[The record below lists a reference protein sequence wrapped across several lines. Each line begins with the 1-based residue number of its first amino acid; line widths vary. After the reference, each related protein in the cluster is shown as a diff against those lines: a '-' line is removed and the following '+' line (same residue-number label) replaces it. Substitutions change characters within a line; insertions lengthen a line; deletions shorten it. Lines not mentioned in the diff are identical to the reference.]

1 LSVIE
6 ERARAYDQAQT
17 ILGIAEQR
25 HSMRSLYVGIL
36 LALAGTLS
44 LALVVFLAIS
54 GQIDRNTFYRT
65 FERTDELQLEEARK
79 ALDGGG
85 PAAVSAYMQLADRVF
100 GGSHYLLNSSGV
112 DIVSGRDLSSLL
124 PGEGAVEGRQRR
136 AGKLVISRR
145 AADGAYWFIALPPN
159 RPQPWV
165 YFPYYLLV
173 IGATGI
179 LCWAAAVWLV
189 SPIRN
194 LTATVERF
202 GRGDLSS
209 RWHTNRR
216 DEIGYLGQAFNET
229 AERLQ
234 QLLTSERRLLA
245 DISHELRSPLARLKF
260 AVRLAR
266 SSPDQAHALDR
277 IERDVDRITFMV
289 SELVEITRAEGD
301 PEARKFEVVDLEQVV
316 NDIVSEERLDAELRE
331 CRLQVSGQLEQAL
344 WGDPEL
350 LRRAVA
356 NVLQNAIRYSPSHS
370 AVEVTLA
377 ETADISMVEIRDHG
391 PGVAEE
397 LLPQIFKPFF
407 RAEESRD
414 TNSGGIGLG
423 LAIAMRAVQVH
434 QGSITAENAK
444 PGLKVR
450 IVLPRL
456 TSKEKLT
463 IKTLDKPISV

>member
-1 LSVIE
+1 
-6 ERARAYDQAQT
+6 
-17 ILGIAEQR
+17 
-25 HSMRSLYVGIL
+25 MRSLYIAIL
-36 LALAGTLS
+36 LALTGTLS
-44 LALVVFLAIS
+44 LSLVVFLAIS
-54 GQIDRNTFYRT
+54 GKIERDTFYRT

-79 ALDGGG
+79 ALDRGGS
-85 PAAVSAYMQLADRVF
+85 AAVAAYMQLADRVF
-100 GGSHYLLNSSGV
+100 GGSHYLLNSAGI
-112 DIVSGRDLSSLL
+112 DLVSGQDLSNLL
-124 PGEGAVEGRQRR
+124 PGDGATEGRQRR

-159 RPQPWV
+159 RPHPEV
-165 YFPYYLLV
+165 FFPYYLLV

-189 SPIRN
+189 SPIRS

-202 GRGDLSS
+202 GRGDLSA
-209 RWHTNRR
+209 RWHTRRR
-216 DEIGYLGQAFNET
+216 DEIGYLARAFNET

-266 SSPDQAHALDR
+266 TSPDPTLALDR
-277 IERDVDRITFMV
+277 IERDVDRITSMV

-331 CRLQVSGQLEQAL
+331 CSLQVSGQLEQTL

-356 NVLQNAIRYSPSHS
+356 NVLRNAIRYSPSHS
-370 AVEVTLA
+370 VVEVRFA
-377 ETADISMVEIRDHG
+377 ETTDTSIVEIRDYG

-397 LLPQIFKPFF
+397 LLSQIFKPFF
-407 RAEESRD
+407 RTEESRD
-414 TNSGGIGLG
+414 TNNGGIGLG
-423 LAIAMRAVQVH
+423 LSIAMRAVQVH
-434 QGSITAENAK
+434 QGTITAENAK

-456 TSKEKLT
+456 PSGEKLA
-463 IKTLDKPISV
+463 IKTLEHFS

>member
-1 LSVIE
+1 
-6 ERARAYDQAQT
+6 
-17 ILGIAEQR
+17 
-25 HSMRSLYVGIL
+25 MRSLYVAIL

-44 LALVVFLAIS
+44 LSLVAFLAIS
-54 GQIDRNTFYRT
+54 GHIERATFYQT
-65 FERTDELQLEEARK
+65 FDRTDELQLEEARK
-79 ALDGGG
+79 ALDHGG
-85 PAAVSAYMQLADRVF
+85 PAAVSNYMQLANRIF
-100 GGSHYLLNSSGV
+100 GGSHYLLNSAGV
-112 DIVSGRDLSSLL
+112 DVVSGQDLSNLI
-124 PGEGAVEGRQRR
+124 PPAGATEDRQRR

-145 AADGAYWFIALPPN
+145 TADGAYWFIALPPE
-159 RPQPWV
+159 RHQPWV
-165 YFPYYLLV
+165 FFPYYLLV

-189 SPIRN
+189 SPIRD

-202 GRGDLSS
+202 GRGDLSA
-209 RWHTNRR
+209 RWHTRRR
-216 DEIGYLGQAFNET
+216 DEIGYLARAFNET

-266 SSPDQAHALDR
+266 TSPDQGHALDR

-301 PEARKFEVVDLEQVV
+301 PEARKFAIVDLEQVV
-316 NDIVSEERLDAELRE
+316 KDIVSEERLDAELRE
-331 CRLQVSGQLEQAL
+331 CRLRMSGRLEQAF

-377 ETADISMVEIRDHG
+377 ETADSSIVEIRDHG
-391 PGVAEE
+391 PGVSEE
-397 LLPQIFKPFF
+397 LLSQIFKPFF
-407 RAEESRD
+407 RVEESRD
-414 TNSGGIGLG
+414 TNSGGLGLG
-423 LAIAMRAVQVH
+423 LSIAMRAVQVH
-434 QGSITAENAK
+434 QGAITAENAK
-444 PGLKVR
+444 PGLKVK

-456 TSKEKLT
+456 PSNEKVAMQT
-463 IKTLDKPISV
+463 RDKSISPISA

>member
-1 LSVIE
+1 
-6 ERARAYDQAQT
+6 
-17 ILGIAEQR
+17 
-25 HSMRSLYVGIL
+25 MRSLYVAIL
-36 LALAGTLS
+36 LALTGTLS
-44 LALVVFLAIS
+44 LSLVAFIAIS
-54 GQIDRNTFYRT
+54 RQIERTTFYRT

-79 ALDGGG
+79 ALDRGG
-85 PAAVSAYMQLADRVF
+85 PAAVSAFMQLANRVF
-100 GGSHYLLNSSGV
+100 GGSHYLLNAAGV
-112 DIVSGRDLSSLL
+112 DVVSGQDLSKLI
-124 PGEGAVEGRQRR
+124 PVAPATEGRQRR

-165 YFPYYLLV
+165 FFPYYLLV

-202 GRGDLSS
+202 GRGDLSA
-209 RWHTNRR
+209 RWHTHRR
-216 DEIGYLGQAFNET
+216 DEIGYLGRAFNET

-234 QLLTSERRLLA
+234 RLLTSERRLLA

-266 SSPDQAHALDR
+266 NSPDQGHALDR
-277 IERDVDRITFMV
+277 IERDVDRISFMV

-301 PEARKFEVVDLEQVV
+301 PEARKFEAVDLEQLV

-331 CRLQVSGQLEQAL
+331 CSLHVSGQLEQAL

-356 NVLQNAIRYSPSHS
+356 NVLRNAVRYSPSHS
-370 AVEVTLA
+370 VVEVRLA
-377 ETADISMVEIRDHG
+377 ETADTSMVEIRDHG

-397 LLPQIFKPFF
+397 LLSQIFKPFF

-423 LAIAMRAVQVH
+423 LSIAMRAVQLH
-434 QGSITAENAK
+434 QGTITAENAK

-456 TSKEKLT
+456 PSREKLAS
-463 IKTLDKPISV
+463 KTLDKPISV